1 MIAQELEVSLH
12 MAFVEA
18 RQQRHEFITVEH
30 LLLALL
36 DNPSAAEVLRA
47 CSANIDDLRKSL
59 SNFIA
64 DNTPQVSGT
73 EEVDTQP
80 TLGFQRVI
88 QRAIMHVQ
96 STGNGK
102 KEVTGAN
109 VLVAIFGE
117 KDSHAVYYLHQ
128 QGVTRLDVVN
138 FIAHGI
144 KKSDPPEAV
153 KGHESTQA
161 EQEEG
166 GATSE
171 KNEKASPLEQFT
183 QNLNQA
189 AKDGK
194 IDPLIGR
201 EYEVE
206 RTIQILCRRRKNNP
220 LLVGEAGVGKTAIA
234 EGLAWRIT
242 QGAVPEI
249 LSEAIVYSLDMGALL
264 AGTKYRGDF
273 EQRLKGVI
281 KNLQGKP
288 NAILFIDEIHTLI
301 GAGAASGG
309 TLDASNLLKPA
320 LSSGQL
326 KCIGAT
332 TFTEYRGIFEK
343 DAALSRRFQKV
354 DVVEPTVSET
364 VDILK
369 GLKSRFEEHHNV
381 KYAVAALQA
390 AAELSAKYIN
400 DRQLPDKAI
409 DVIDEA
415 GAAQRILVASKR
427 KKTIGKA
434 EIEDIVA
441 KIARIPPANVSND
454 DRSKLQTIERD
465 LKSVVFGQDK
475 ALEVLASAVKM
486 ARSGLGKADKPIG
499 AFLFSGPTGVGK
511 TEAAKQLAYI
521 MGIDLV
527 RFDMSEYME
536 RHAVSRLIGAPPG
549 YVGFDQGG
557 LLTEAVTKK
566 PHCVLLL
573 DEIEKA
579 HPDIF
584 NVLLQVMD
592 HGTLTDNNGRKADF
606 RNVILIMTTNA
617 GAETMNKATI
627 GFTNPRAAGDEMGDI
642 KRLFTPE
649 FRNRLDAIV
658 GFKALDENVIMRVV
672 DKFLLQL
679 EGQLAEKKVEVTF
692 SDALRKHL
700 AKKGFDPLMG
710 ARPMQRL
717 IQDTIRKALA
727 DELLFGRLTDGGR
740 LSVDIDD
747 KEEVQLDITPL
758 PKKEKSAKGE
768 HTASEEPAAS

>member
-1 MIAQELEVSLH
+1 
-12 MAFVEA
+12 
-18 RQQRHEFITVEH
+18 
-30 LLLALL
+30 
-36 DNPSAAEVLRA
+36 
-47 CSANIDDLRKSL
+47 
-59 SNFIA
+59 
-64 DNTPQVSGT
+64 
-73 EEVDTQP
+73 
-80 TLGFQRVI
+80 
-88 QRAIMHVQ
+88 MHVQ
-96 STGNGK
+96 STGSGK

-144 KKSDPPEAV
+144 KKSDPPE
-153 KGHESTQA
+153 STKANENPA
-161 EQEEG
+161 EAEEG
-166 GATSE
+166 TGGE

-183 QNLNQA
+183 QNLNQMA
-189 AKDGK
+189 MDGK

-206 RTIQILCRRRKNNP
+206 RVIQILCRRRKNNP

-242 QGAVPEI
+242 QKDVPEI
-249 LSEAIVYSLDMGALL
+249 LAEAIVYSLDMGALL

-273 EQRLKGVI
+273 EQRLKGVL
-281 KNLQGKP
+281 KSLKDKP

-309 TLDASNLLKPA
+309 TLDASNLLKPG
-320 LSSGQL
+320 LSSGAL

-332 TFTEYRGIFEK
+332 TFAEYRGIFEK

-354 DVVEPTVSET
+354 DVVEPTIEQT

-400 DRQLPDKAI
+400 DRHLPDKAI

-415 GAAQRILVASKR
+415 GAAQRILPPSKR
-427 KKTIGKA
+427 KKIISKA
-434 EIEDIVA
+434 EVEEIVA
-441 KIARIPPANVSND
+441 KIARIPAANVSND
-454 DRSKLQTIERD
+454 DRGKLKTLERD
-465 LKSVVFGQDK
+465 LRNVVFGQDK
-475 ALEVLASAVKM
+475 ALDVLASAVKM
-486 ARSGLGKADKPIG
+486 ARSGIGKGDKPIG
-499 AFLFSGPTGVGK
+499 SFLFSGPTGVGK

-521 MGIDLV
+521 MGIDLI

-536 RHAVSRLIGAPPG
+536 QHAVSRLIGAPPG

-557 LLTEAVTKK
+557 LLTEAITKK

-579 HPDIF
+579 HPAIF

-606 RNVILIMTTNA
+606 RNVIIVMTTNA
-617 GAETMNKATI
+617 GAETMNKASI
-627 GFTNPRAAGDEMGDI
+627 GFTNPREAGDEAADI

-658 GFKALDENVIMRVV
+658 SFKSLDENIILRVV

-679 EGQLAEKKVEVTF
+679 ETQLADKKVDVTF
-692 SDALRKHL
+692 TDKLRKHL

-717 IQDTIRKALA
+717 IQDTIRRALA
-727 DELLFGRLTDGGR
+727 DELLFGRLTEGGR
-740 LSVDIDD
+740 LTVDLDD
-747 KEEVQLDITPL
+747 RDESKTEVLLDIQPL
-758 PKKEKSAKGE
+758 PEKKGKSKPEEA
-768 HTASEEPAAS
+768 TAG